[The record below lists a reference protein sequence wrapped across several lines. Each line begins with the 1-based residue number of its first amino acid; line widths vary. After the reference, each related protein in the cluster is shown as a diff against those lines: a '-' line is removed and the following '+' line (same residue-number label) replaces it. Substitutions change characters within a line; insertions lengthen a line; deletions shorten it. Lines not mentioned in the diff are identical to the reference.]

1 MTSDGQSSFPCK
13 NSHARDGAAMAHH
26 SETYGTHFVSCCKG
40 PVFRI
45 LNPYRFFLLLLEYAG
60 EQRVAFII
68 QYLSLV
74 TDYLNP
80 HFILAVVKCQYVAR
94 LIAVQG

>member
-13 NSHARDGAAMAHH
+13 ISHARDGAAMARH

-60 EQRVAFII
+60 EQHVAFII
-68 QYLSLV
+68 QYLLLV

-80 HFILAVVKCQYVAR
+80 HFILAVVKDESCAS
-94 LIAVQG
+94 LLHG